1 MKVTA
6 DLMSCEIKH
15 GESLLD
21 AIKKLQLDMISLS
34 SRPLAAQIGG
44 EVFSLRYTPFKDVD
58 IHLLNYKEESGR
70 RVYERTLQFIFI
82 AAVRRLFPD
91 ARVCVRY
98 TLGPGLYITVDK
110 HPALSEQDT
119 LKLEAEM
126 RNIVRAA
133 LPLERKRLDIAAAT
147 DFYEKDGQLDKA
159 SLLKWRKFSYFDVY
173 SIGNYMDYFYG
184 EMAPSTDYIDV
195 FRLKFVEGAVILLM
209 PRSDEPDVPSDYEPL
224 PKLGIVFKQSDDWGK
239 LMRCSTVGELNTL
252 ASSGKIRELV
262 RINEALHEKSYANIA
277 DKIVGSGA
285 KAVLVAGPSS
295 SGKTTSANRL
305 ATQLRVLGQDPK
317 MLSLDN
323 YYLDRDAIPA
333 DENGEKDLEHIN
345 TLDIPRF
352 SSDLAALLRGEEV
365 EVPVF
370 DFLTGKRA
378 KDGIIM
384 QLHPD
389 EPIIIEGIHAL
400 NPMLLGEDVDKD
412 KLFRV
417 YVSALT
423 TLNLDDHNRIHTTD
437 ARLLRRL
444 VRDYKTRGA
453 SMERTLSMWPS
464 VRRGEEKWIFPYQ
477 ENADALFNTTLV
489 YEISVLKK
497 YVYPLLQAVPK
508 ESACY
513 AAARDIIKVL
523 NYFLDADDIED
534 EIPPTSILRE
544 FIGGCTFYREDD

>member
-1 MKVTA
+1 MKITA
-6 DLMSCEIKH
+6 DSMVCEIKH

-21 AIKKLQLDMISLS
+21 AVKKLDLDMMSLA

-58 IHLLNYKEESGR
+58 IHLLNYKEEAGR

-82 AAVRRLFPD
+82 AAVRRLFPA

-98 TLGPGLYITVDK
+98 TLGPGLYITIDK
-110 HPALSEQDT
+110 EPALGEQDV

-133 LPLERKRLDIAAAT
+133 IPLERKRLDIKDAI
-147 DFYEKDGQLDKA
+147 DFYERDGQTDKA
-159 SLLKWRKFSYFDVY
+159 ALLKWRKFSYFDVY
-173 SIGNYMDYFYG
+173 TIGGYMDYFYG
-184 EMAPSTDYIDV
+184 EMAPSTDYADV

-239 LMRCSTVGELNTL
+239 LMHCSTVGELNTL
-252 ASSGKIRELV
+252 VSTGRIRELV
-262 RINEALHEKSYANIA
+262 RVNEALHEKSYANIA
-277 DKIVGSGA
+277 DKIVAHSA
-285 KAVLVAGPSS
+285 RAVLVAGPSS

-333 DENGEKDLEHIN
+333 DKNGQKDLEHIN

-352 SSDLAALLRGEEV
+352 SSDLAALMRGEQV

-378 KDGIIM
+378 KEGIVM

-389 EPIIIEGIHAL
+389 EPLIIEGIHAL
-400 NPMLLGEDVDKD
+400 NPLLNDDIDRD

-423 TLNLDDHNRIHTTD
+423 TLNIDDHNRIHTTD

-444 VRDYKTRGA
+444 VRDYETRGA
-453 SMERTLSMWPS
+453 SMEHTLSMWPS

-489 YEISVLKK
+489 YEVSVLKK
-497 YVYPLLQAVPK
+497 YVYPLLQEVPR
-508 ESACY
+508 ESPCY
-513 AAARDIIKVL
+513 AAARDITKVL
-523 NYFLDADDIED
+523 NYFLDADGIED

-544 FIGGCTFYREDD
+544 FIGGCTFYRKD

>member
-1 MKVTA
+1 MKITA
-6 DLMSCEIKH
+6 DSMVCEIKH

-21 AIKKLQLDMISLS
+21 AVKKLDLDMMSLA

-58 IHLLNYKEESGR
+58 IHLLNYKEEAGR

-82 AAVRRLFPD
+82 AAVRRLFPA

-98 TLGPGLYITVDK
+98 TLGPGLYITIDK
-110 HPALSEQDT
+110 EPALGEQDV

-133 LPLERKRLDIAAAT
+133 IPLERKRLDIKDAI
-147 DFYEKDGQLDKA
+147 DFYERDGQTDKA
-159 SLLKWRKFSYFDVY
+159 KLLKWRKFSYFDVY
-173 SIGNYMDYFYG
+173 TIGGYMDYFYG
-184 EMAPSTDYIDV
+184 EMAPSTDYADV

-239 LMRCSTVGELNTL
+239 LMHCSTVGELNTL
-252 ASSGKIRELV
+252 VSTGRIRELV
-262 RINEALHEKSYANIA
+262 RVNEALHEKSYANIA
-277 DKIVGSGA
+277 DKIVAHSA
-285 KAVLVAGPSS
+285 RAVLVAGPSS

-333 DENGEKDLEHIN
+333 DENGQKDLEHIN

-352 SSDLAALLRGEEV
+352 SSDLAALMRGE

-370 DFLTGKRA
+370 DFLTGRRA
-378 KDGIIM
+378 KDSIVM
-384 QLHPD
+384 RLHPD
-389 EPIIIEGIHAL
+389 EPLIIEGIHAL
-400 NPMLLGEDVDKD
+400 NPMLLNDDIDRD

-423 TLNLDDHNRIHTTD
+423 TLNIDDHNRIHTTD

-444 VRDYKTRGA
+444 VRDYETRGA
-453 SMERTLSMWPS
+453 SMEHTLSMWPS

-489 YEISVLKK
+489 YEVSVLKK
-497 YVYPLLQAVPK
+497 YVYPLLQEVPK
-508 ESACY
+508 ESPCY
-513 AAARDIIKVL
+513 AAARDITKVL
-523 NYFLDADDIED
+523 NYFLDADGIED

-544 FIGGCTFYREDD
+544 FIGGCTFYRKD

>member
-1 MKVTA
+1 MKITA
-6 DLMSCEIKH
+6 DSMVCEIKH

-21 AIKKLQLDMISLS
+21 AVKKLDLDMMSLA

-58 IHLLNYKEESGR
+58 IHLLNYKEEAGR

-82 AAVRRLFPD
+82 AAVRRLFPA

-98 TLGPGLYITVDK
+98 TLGPGLYITIDK
-110 HPALSEQDT
+110 EPALGEQDV

-133 LPLERKRLDIAAAT
+133 IPLERKRLDIKDAI
-147 DFYEKDGQLDKA
+147 DFYERDGQTDKA
-159 SLLKWRKFSYFDVY
+159 KLLKWRKFSYFDVY
-173 SIGNYMDYFYG
+173 TIGGYMDYFYG
-184 EMAPSTDYIDV
+184 EMAPSTDYADV
-195 FRLKFVEGAVILLM
+195 FRLKFVEGVLM

-239 LMRCSTVGELNTL
+239 LMHCSTVGELNTL
-252 ASSGKIRELV
+252 VSTGRIRELV
-262 RINEALHEKSYANIA
+262 RVSEALHEKSYANIA
-277 DKIVGSGA
+277 DKIVAHSA
-285 KAVLVAGPSS
+285 RAVLVAGPSS

-333 DENGEKDLEHIN
+333 DENGQKDLEHIN

-352 SSDLAALLRGEEV
+352 SSDLAALMRGEQV

-378 KDGIIM
+378 KEGIVM

-389 EPIIIEGIHAL
+389 EPLIIEGIHAL
-400 NPMLLGEDVDKD
+400 NPMLLNDDIDRD

-423 TLNLDDHNRIHTTD
+423 TLNIDDHNRIHTTD

-444 VRDYKTRGA
+444 VRDYETRGA
-453 SMERTLSMWPS
+453 SMEHTLSMWPS

-489 YEISVLKK
+489 YEVSVLKK
-497 YVYPLLQAVPK
+497 YVYPLLQEVPK
-508 ESACY
+508 ESPCY
-513 AAARDIIKVL
+513 AAARDITKVL
-523 NYFLDADDIED
+523 NYFLDADGIED

-544 FIGGCTFYREDD
+544 FIGGCTFYRKD

>member
-1 MKVTA
+1 MKITA
-6 DLMSCEIKH
+6 DSMVCEIKH

-21 AIKKLQLDMISLS
+21 AVKKLDLDMMSLA

-58 IHLLNYKEESGR
+58 IHLLNYKEEAGR

-82 AAVRRLFPD
+82 AAVRRLFPA

-98 TLGPGLYITVDK
+98 TLGPGLYITIDK
-110 HPALSEQDT
+110 EPALGEQDV

-133 LPLERKRLDIAAAT
+133 IPLERKRLDIKDAI
-147 DFYEKDGQLDKA
+147 DFYERDGQTDKA
-159 SLLKWRKFSYFDVY
+159 ALLKWRKFSYFDVY
-173 SIGNYMDYFYG
+173 TIGGYMDYFYG
-184 EMAPSTDYIDV
+184 EMAPSTDYADV

-239 LMRCSTVGELNTL
+239 LMHCSTVGELNTL
-252 ASSGKIRELV
+252 VSTGRIRELV
-262 RINEALHEKSYANIA
+262 RVNEALHEKSYANIA
-277 DKIVGSGA
+277 DKIVAHSA
-285 KAVLVAGPSS
+285 RAVLVAGPSS
-295 SGKTTSANRL
+295 SGKSANRL

-333 DENGEKDLEHIN
+333 DKNGQKDLEHIN

-352 SSDLAALLRGEEV
+352 SSDLAALMRGEQV

-378 KDGIIM
+378 KEGIVM

-389 EPIIIEGIHAL
+389 EPLIIEGIHAL
-400 NPMLLGEDVDKD
+400 NPMLLNDDIDRD

-423 TLNLDDHNRIHTTD
+423 TLNIDDHNRIHTTD

-444 VRDYKTRGA
+444 VRDYETRGA
-453 SMERTLSMWPS
+453 SMEHTLSMWPS

-489 YEISVLKK
+489 YEVSVLKK
-497 YVYPLLQAVPK
+497 YVYPLLQEVPK
-508 ESACY
+508 ESPCY
-513 AAARDIIKVL
+513 AAARDITKVL
-523 NYFLDADDIED
+523 NYFLDADGIED

-544 FIGGCTFYREDD
+544 FIGGCTFYRKD